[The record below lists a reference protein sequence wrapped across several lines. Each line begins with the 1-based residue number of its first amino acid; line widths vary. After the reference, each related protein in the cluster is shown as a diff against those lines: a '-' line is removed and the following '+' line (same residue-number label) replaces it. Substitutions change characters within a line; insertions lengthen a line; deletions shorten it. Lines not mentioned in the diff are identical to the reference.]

1 MQSRMPFPAGKSH
14 HRGSL
19 IYRCCLVGLVLFV
32 SACSTGISTAAT
44 PTPAPAARIPSG
56 PIKHIVFLVKENR
69 TFDNYFGTYPGANGA
84 RFAMDSAGK
93 LIPLEH

>member
-1 MQSRMPFPAGKSH
+1 MHSRISAQHGKSL

-19 IYRCCLVGLVLFV
+19 IYRCGLVGLLLIV
-32 SACSTGISTAAT
+32 SACSIGSPTTAT
-44 PTPAPAARIPSG
+44 PTPAPAARIHSG